1 MTDGV
6 LLKEVEKVGRYI
18 VQLVLLGVSIGMLLQ
33 SWRITRREFC
43 VWLVVVN
50 VLWKEARER
59 EKEALSH
66 VCGECSFNRGERG
79 VVD

>member
-1 MTDGV
+1 MSLVVSDDTLIKFMTDGV

-43 VWLVVVN
+43 GSECVV
-50 VLWKEARER
+50 ERSERER
-59 EKEALSH
+59 ERSP
-66 VCGECSFNRGERG
+66 
-79 VVD
+79 